1 MGQCVLRILS
11 WDILGFFWGTSATSS
26 YSIFGVHMS
35 FTDPYPMSVS
45 PFRSG
50 AVVFGLFSS
59 ATNLD
64 RKARWGA
71 EMCGAAVNERKT

>member
-1 MGQCVLRILS
+1 MCVEDSL
-11 WDILGFFWGTSATSS
+11 LGYLGIFLGNIRNKKLQYLWSS
-26 YSIFGVHMS
+26 HE

>member
-1 MGQCVLRILS
+1 
-11 WDILGFFWGTSATSS
+11 
-26 YSIFGVHMS
+26 
-35 FTDPYPMSVS
+35 MSVS

-71 EMCGAAVNERKT
+71 EMCGAAVNERKHRTHLSLLMDL